1 MNSQIQRG
9 RAGKRALTAALAL
22 ATGAGLTACQTIDI
36 QFAPHAL
43 LMGRVHAT
51 QETGDPVVIVALD
64 GASGR
69 IVHRV
74 FLEKQRSFSLRVPT
88 GTYKLFAFADHDRN
102 GKLDD
107 GEASSALYAL
117 ATPVR
122 AYDRLELPTIEIRA
136 RRALAAR

>member
-1 MNSQIQRG
+1 MNSHIQRG
-9 RAGKRALTAALAL
+9 RAGKRALARALAL

-43 LMGRVHAT
+43 LTGRVHAA
-51 QETGDPVVIVALD
+51 QDSGGPVVIVALD

-69 IVHRV
+69 VVHRA
-74 FLEKQRSFSLRVPT
+74 FLETERSYSLRVAT

-102 GKLDD
+102 GALDD
-107 GEASSALYAL
+107 GEACSPLYAL

-122 AYDRLELPTIEIRA
+122 AYERLELPTIEIRA